1 MGSKVNIK
9 LIKTYKYKLQ
19 LTKKQEKTCNSWVN
33 SCRTLYNLALS
44 ERIMVYEMRKKSVSK
59 YDQYNQLPELKK
71 LYPWMG
77 EVYSDTI
84 QEVLDR
90 LDKSYQNFFKGS
102 GFPKF
107 AKKGFYNS
115 FTFKRSFKVSEKTVK
130 LPKIGKVKYFNSRD
144 IIGTPK
150 TATIVKEGN
159 DWFIS
164 ITSEYETNIDD
175 IVVDNSNAI
184 GIDVGVAVF
193 ATLSDGTTI
202 ETPLFLE
209 NSLNKL
215 KILNKKLSRQKKG
228 SNERIK
234 TIVKLQK
241 LHKKIANSRKDFLHK
256 QSTII
261 ANKYSACYIEDL
273 KLQKM
278 NTINS
283 TLTRKMSDSGFG
295 IFKIFLQYKFKER
308 GKYLGLINP
317 AYTSQTCNSC
327 GTIDKKSRLSQSE
340 FVCTSCGFIDNA
352 DLNAAKNIKSKG
364 ITQEAKRKTLV

>member
-1 MGSKVNIK
+1 
-9 LIKTYKYKLQ
+9 
-19 LTKKQEKTCNSWVN
+19 
-33 SCRTLYNLALS
+33 
-44 ERIMVYEMRKKSVSK
+44 MVYEMRKKSVSK
-59 YDQYNQLPELKK
+59 FDQYNQLPGLKK
-71 LYPWMG
+71 QFPWFA

-90 LDKSYQNFFKGS
+90 LDKAYQNFFKGS

-107 AKKGFYNS
+107 SKKGEYNS
-115 FTFKRSFKVSEKTVK
+115 FTFKRNITVESEFIK

-150 TATIVKEGN
+150 TATIIKENN

-164 ITSEYETNIDD
+164 ITSEYETNVYE
-175 IVVDNSNAI
+175 IVVDNSNAV
-184 GIDVGVAVF
+184 GIDVGIAVW

-202 ETPLFLE
+202 KTPLFLE
-209 NSLNKL
+209 NNLNKL
-215 KILNKKLSRQKKG
+215 KLLNKKISRQKRG
-228 SNERIK
+228 SNERVK
-234 TIVKLQK
+234 TIAKLQK

-278 NTINS
+278 NTVNS

-295 IFKIFLQYKFKER
+295 MFKVLLQYKFKER
-308 GKYLGLINP
+308 GKHLGLVNP
-317 AYTSQTCNSC
+317 AYTSQTCSAC
-327 GTIDKKSRLSQSE
+327 GTIDKKSRISQSE

-352 DLNAAKNIKSKG
+352 DLNGAKNIKSKG

>member
-1 MGSKVNIK
+1 M
-9 LIKTYKYKLQ
+9 KTYKYKLQ
-19 LTKKQEKTCNSWVN
+19 LTKKQENTCNSWI
-33 SCRTLYNLALS
+33 STCRYLYNLALS

-71 LYPWMG
+71 IHPWMG

-107 AKKGFYNS
+107 SKKGEYNS
-115 FTFKRSFKVSEKTVK
+115 FTFKRSFKVSEKTIK
-130 LPKIGKVKYFNSRD
+130 LPKIGEVKYLNSRN

-150 TATIVKEGN
+150 TATILKEGN
-159 DWFIS
+159 NWFIS
-164 ITSEYETNIDD
+164 ITSEYEVIANGVI
-175 IVVDNSNAI
+175 IDNSNAV
-184 GIDVGVAVF
+184 GIDVGIAVW

-209 NSLNKL
+209 NNLNKL
-215 KILNKKLSRQKKG
+215 KVLNKKLSRQKKG
-228 SNERIK
+228 SNERVK
-234 TIVKLQK
+234 TIIKLQK

-278 NTINS
+278 NTVNS

-295 IFKIFLQYKFKER
+295 MFKVFLQYKFKER
-308 GKYLGLINP
+308 GKHLGLVNP
-317 AYTSQTCNSC
+317 AYTSQTCSAC

-340 FVCTSCGFIDNA
+340 FVCTSCSVVTNSDFNA
-352 DLNAAKNIKSKG
+352 SKNIKSKG
-364 ITQEAKRKTLV
+364 ITQEAKRKTIV

>member
-1 MGSKVNIK
+1 M
-9 LIKTYKYKLQ
+9 KTYKYKLQ
-19 LTKKQEKTCNSWVN
+19 LTKKQENTCNSWV
-33 SCRTLYNLALS
+33 STCRALYNVALN

-59 YDQYNQLPELKK
+59 FDQYNQLPELKK
-71 LYPWMG
+71 QFPWFA

-90 LDKSYQNFFKGS
+90 LDKTYQNFFRGF

-107 AKKGFYNS
+107 AKKGEYKS
-115 FTFKRSFKVSEKTVK
+115 FTFKRNITVAPEFIK
-130 LPKIGKVKYFNSRD
+130 LPKIGKVKYFNSRE

-150 TATIVKEGN
+150 TATIIKESSN
-159 DWFIS
+159 WFIS
-164 ITSEYETNIDD
+164 ITSEYETNVDD
-175 IVVDNSNAI
+175 IVVDNSNAV
-184 GIDVGVAVF
+184 GIDVGISVW

-209 NSLNKL
+209 NNLNKL
-215 KILNKKLSRQKKG
+215 KLLNKKISRQKRG
-228 SNERIK
+228 SNERVK
-234 TIVKLQK
+234 TIAKLQK

-261 ANKYSACYIEDL
+261 ANKYSACYVEDL

-278 NTINS
+278 NTANS

-295 IFKIFLQYKFKER
+295 MFKILLQYKFKER
-308 GKYLGLINP
+308 GKHLGLVNP
-317 AYTSQTCNSC
+317 AYTSQTCNAC
-327 GTIDKKSRLSQSE
+327 GTVDKKSRLSQSE
-340 FVCTSCGFIDNA
+340 FVCATCGFIDNA
-352 DLNAAKNIKSKG
+352 DANASKNIKSKG